1 MVTEVVNIN
10 CCVTDLRYK
19 EVISNS
25 DGTRLGCVNDVEI
38 DTCSGNVVSIVI
50 YGTAKCFGIFG
61 KTHDIK
67 ICWKDICVIGEDTIL
82 VNYCPPCREENLRR
96 KRSGIFDSFFS

>member
-19 EVISNS
+19 EVINNA

-38 DTCSGNVVSIVI
+38 DTRNGCVISIVI
-50 YGTAKCFGIFG
+50 YGQAKCFGLFG
-61 KTHDIK
+61 RAPDIK
-67 ICWKDICVIGEDTIL
+67 ICWSDICVIGEDTIL
-82 VNYCPPCREENLRR
+82 VKFCPPVCNEVRQK
-96 KRSGIFDSFFS
+96 KRGRFFDSFFN

>member
-1 MVTEVVNIN
+1 LN

-19 EVISNS
+19 EVINNS

-38 DTCSGNVVSIVI
+38 DTCNGCIVSIVI
-50 YGTAKCFGIFG
+50 YGQPKCFGLFG
-61 KTHDIK
+61 RTADIK

-82 VNYCPPCREENLRR
+82 VNFTPQPCCEVRQR
-96 KRSGIFDSFFS
+96 KRGRVFDSFFS